1 MDQRQEQR
9 EGKGG
14 VRERGEELWKERE
27 QSWWRA
33 GEGSGA
39 AGKSDWDGRDAQIN
53 SSVVYILLLLLR
65 GLD

>member
-1 MDQRQEQR
+1 MDQQQEQR

-27 QSWWRA
+27 QSWWQA

-39 AGKSDWDGRDAQIN
+39 LDRSDWDG
-53 SSVVYILLLLLR
+53 
-65 GLD
+65 